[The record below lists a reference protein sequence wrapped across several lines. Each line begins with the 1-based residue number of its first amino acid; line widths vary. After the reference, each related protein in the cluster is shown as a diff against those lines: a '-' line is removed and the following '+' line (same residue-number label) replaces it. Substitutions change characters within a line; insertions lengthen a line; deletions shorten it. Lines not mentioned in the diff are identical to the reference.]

1 MSWGLKLW
9 YGSSYVD
16 LDAGW
21 GYDRAQEAIRDSYR
35 APGGT
40 FHKWDHGFFTSLEI
54 PCAFMP
60 AAGAAVINSWWQ
72 SSALCRLEI
81 SSGAASEVWSVQI
94 VNDASPFDQRNKP
107 HIDRFKGT
115 VELSTY

>member
-16 LDAGW
+16 LTAGW
-21 GYDRAQEAIRDSYR
+21 DYGRGAEAVRDSYR

-40 FHKWDHGFFTSLEI
+40 YHKYDHGFFTMYNV

-60 AAGAAVINSWWQ
+60 AAGAAVVNSWWQ

-81 SSGAASEVWSVQI
+81 SSGWASEVASVQI
-94 VNDASPFDQRNKP
+94 VNDSSPFSQRNKP
-107 HIDRFKGT
+107 HADLFKGT